1 MKVAFYKAFSGYNS
15 WFVLPNG
22 GGSDSIRLPL
32 VIQKI
37 LGYRY
42 ENIYSTSD
50 CYEAPLEILE
60 QYHKLN
66 WCTLW
71 SS

>member
-37 LGYRY
+37 FRLPIRKY
-42 ENIYSTSD
+42 I
-50 CYEAPLEILE
+50 
-60 QYHKLN
+60 
-66 WCTLW
+66 
-71 SS
+71 